1 MNHASFRKSWNA
13 RHLTPVALAVT
24 AVFMLAGCEQ
34 SDETVSMYQNA
45 DDCSAATGKAAEC
58 TTAYNSALKE
68 AERTAPKY
76 ASREDCVAE
85 FGEGQCQQAPAQA
98 GMAPENQAQ
107 AQSSGSFWMPLMAGY
122 MMGRMMSG
130 GAGYQQQ
137 PLFSSKTQTARHT
150 VNTPTPPVKTT
161 VQQRLAVPRPYL
173 KRRWHLSQQPPAPSP
188 AVALVNLWRNKAPC
202 SAAQPG
208 LRLAQWAADYGTS
221 QYCRAPGLAR
231 KSH

>member
-1 MNHASFRKSWNA
+1 MKRTKNIKHASFRKSWSA

-34 SDETVSMYQNA
+34 SDETVSLYQNA
-45 DDCSAATGKAAEC
+45 DDCSAANPSKSAEC
-58 TTAYNSALKE
+58 TTAYNNALKE

-122 MMGRMMSG
+122 MMGRMMG
-130 GAGYQQQ
+130 GGMGAQH
-137 PLFSSKTQTARHT
+137 PLFSSK
-150 VNTPTPPVKTT
+150 N
-161 VQQRLAVPRPYL
+161 
-173 KRRWHLSQQPPAPSP
+173 PASP
-188 AVALVNLWRNKAPC
+188 AYGKYTDAGGK
-202 SAAQPG
+202 SYGAAQPG
-208 LRLAQWAADYGTS
+208 RTMTVPKTAMAPKPATTS
-221 QYCRAPGLAR
+221 TVTRGGFGDSVAKQSTMQRSSASSSSSRSMGG
-231 KSH
+231 

>member
-1 MNHASFRKSWNA
+1 MKRTKTINHASFRKNWNA

-24 AVFMLAGCEQ
+24 AVFMLAGCEKN
-34 SDETVSMYQNA
+34 DETVSLYQNA

-58 TTAYNSALKE
+58 KTAYTNALKE

-98 GMAPENQAQ
+98 GTAPENQAQ

-122 MMGRMMSG
+122 MMGRLMGG

-137 PLFSSKTQTARHT
+137 PLFSSK
-150 VNTPTPPVKTT
+150 N
-161 VQQRLAVPRPYL
+161 
-173 KRRWHLSQQPPAPSP
+173 PASP
-188 AVALVNLWRNKAPC
+188 AYGQYTDASGKGYGAATPGRTVTVPKTAMAPKPATTSTITRGGFGESVAKQTSMQR
-202 SAAQPG
+202 SAS
-208 LRLAQWAADYGTS
+208 GTS
-221 QYCRAPGLAR
+221 TRSMGG
-231 KSH
+231 